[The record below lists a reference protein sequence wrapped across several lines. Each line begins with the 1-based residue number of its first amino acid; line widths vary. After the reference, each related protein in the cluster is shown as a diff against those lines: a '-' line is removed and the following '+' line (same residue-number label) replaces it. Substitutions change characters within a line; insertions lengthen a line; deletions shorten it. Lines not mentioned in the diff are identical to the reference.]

1 MWGRAAITFTPS
13 AQYMHI
19 VGELLDDLHLLV
31 RAVVDVDEL
40 LDMLRGVVQRRRHDD
55 DGIDVDLWWPVAGGV
70 G

>member
-1 MWGRAAITFTPS
+1 
-13 AQYMHI
+13 MHI